1 MANKRTDEENVANVV
16 TGGASDALAAKSDN
30 SAMAEGAAG
39 TLAAG
44 PWAGAANIAT
54 EGKVM
59 ENKTSDV
66 LTGGVGRAVSSG
78 GKDTEALKQAAVG
91 TLVAGPYGGIAN
103 VASDGKM
110 VDKIQQGGEWVYNKL
125 AKEPTSFLFGEAAKP
140 VKQTAE
146 EKAQKTAAYYTQGI
160 AQPGV
165 AADRTG
171 MYANAMPTVNPALLN
186 AAQNGQFNAT
196 ASTAQ
201 GATPEQAQQWA
212 SQMQGADVAGAWQGV
227 NMNPALQYNTAV
239 QQGQEAGM
247 APELLNQLMAASRGQ
262 GPSAAQ
268 AQLQAG
274 MDQAISAQAAQA
286 ASARGA
292 MNPAV
297 LRQQQQQLAQA
308 TQQQAGQAA
317 TLSAQE
323 QQQAMQT
330 AAQALAQQRGIASQE
345 NTTSMQVQAEIQK
358 GNFQAAQDLVKQ
370 QVQQRFDSSR
380 QQTDAINQ
388 ALAQGQIDQGTAER
402 LNAELKT
409 RVAQT
414 NAETIFKAAQGDQAA
429 ELESQALKAQV
440 IDNWVKSGMAYD
452 QAQTQA
458 DQFWAQFQQ
467 DARVAA
473 AQTATSQFGTKS
485 QFNAQT
491 QNKGA
496 LSGIA
501 SLIGSIFY
509 KGGVVQG
516 YACGGVAKPRV
527 NMAQG
532 GMVDPQAV
540 ASGGLAVHPEI
551 LNQPAPQPATP
562 PPAGAPIPG
571 DHPANDVVSAQLSPG
586 EIVIPRSAVSSGRS
600 GILSFIDAL
609 DKEGKLGE
617 ARGIATTPSYGEVLQ
632 AKQKLKNV

>member
-1 MANKRTDEENVANVV
+1 
-16 TGGASDALAAKSDN
+16 
-30 SAMAEGAAG
+30 MAEGTQQAPLTPEEKAAKDKELADKFMKEAGMGGGG
-39 TLAAG
+39 TKEDTGVMSG
-44 PWAGAANIAT
+44 PTA
-54 EGKVM
+54 
-59 ENKTSDV
+59 DV
-66 LTGGVGRAVSSG
+66 LTGGTGRLATSG
-78 GKDTEALKQAAVG
+78 DT
-91 TLVAGPYGGIAN
+91 GGIHRVVGGIITGDPTGGMINAATGGQWKQT
-103 VASDGKM
+103 VTQPLQTGAESIGKM
-110 VDKIQQGGEWVYNKL
+110 GSDIGTGAEKL
-125 AKEPTSFLFGEAAKP
+125 LNWSSKTLFGEPTKAP
-140 VKQTAE
+140 TQTKE
-146 EKAQKTAAYYTQGI
+146 EKQQKTAAYYTQGI

-171 MYANAMPTVNPALLN
+171 VYANAMPTVDPALLN

-227 NMNPALQYNTAV
+227 NTNPALQYNTAV
-239 QQGQEAGM
+239 QQGQAAGM

-308 TQQQAGQAA
+308 SQQQAGQAA
-317 TLSAQE
+317 AVSAQE

-330 AAQALAQQRGIASQE
+330 AAQAVAQQRGIESQE

-452 QAQTQA
+452 QAHTQA
-458 DQFWAQFQQ
+458 DQFWAKFQQ

-473 AQTATSQFGTKS
+473 AQTATSQYATKTGLA
-485 QFNAQT
+485 AQS
-491 QNKGA
+491 NKGIIG
-496 LSGIA
+496 GIA
-501 SLIGSIFY
+501 SVIGSIFY
-509 KGGVVQG
+509 KGGVVG
-516 YACGGVAKPRV
+516 EKRCYAAGGPVQPP
-527 NMAQG
+527 MA
-532 GMVDPQAV
+532 VS
-540 ASGGLAVHPEI
+540 SGGLAVHPEI

-562 PPAGAPIPG
+562 PSTGAPIPG